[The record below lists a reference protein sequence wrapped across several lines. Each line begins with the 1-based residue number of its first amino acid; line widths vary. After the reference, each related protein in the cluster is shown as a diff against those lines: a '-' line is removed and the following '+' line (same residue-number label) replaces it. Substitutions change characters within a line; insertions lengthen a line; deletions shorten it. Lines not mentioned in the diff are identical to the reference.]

1 MIALSAILMA
11 ISQHPFGYGFL
22 SFVSII
28 PIIPTLRNLRSYR
41 EAIRYGFVWGFIYN
55 ILTVYWIALNI
66 GTTPIIAS
74 ITMITSVFILLV
86 GPVMIFVVWCMLNR
100 RGINLL
106 FLSFVWASVEL
117 IRSYGTLGFPWTSIS
132 NSLLE
137 YNNIIQLVEF
147 IGMYGLTAVIVLI
160 NILIYLFLFNRTY
173 TSAAVLSISI
183 VAPIAMGVNI
193 KNSYLETGNNNVR
206 VSVVQPN
213 VHLSEKWERGS
224 QNRIMNRLISQSREI
239 LPQSPDLI
247 VWPETSVISYLMQ
260 GDEKNYN
267 KIKSLLSTTDISL
280 IAGIPYYDNLNN
292 KVNYYNSAGYFDQTG
307 LTGLYHKIHLVPG
320 AEYVPFSKYLN
331 SLEIFNFG
339 MGNFSHGESYT
350 LFDINNYKF
359 GAMICLE
366 SIFPHLSRQFVKD
379 GANFLVYVVN
389 DGWYET
395 APEPQQH
402 SSRAIFRAIE
412 TRRPVV
418 RCANTGIS
426 MIINQTGN
434 ITDQLEL
441 NSKGSITADIS
452 PADGLTF
459 YVKYGDIFVYFMM
472 LTIVVFM
479 FKKIRYEDYV

>member
-1 MIALSAILMA
+1 
-11 ISQHPFGYGFL
+11 
-22 SFVSII
+22 
-28 PIIPTLRNLRSYR
+28 
-41 EAIRYGFVWGFIYN
+41 
-55 ILTVYWIALNI
+55 
-66 GTTPIIAS
+66 
-74 ITMITSVFILLV
+74 
-86 GPVMIFVVWCMLNR
+86 
-100 RGINLL
+100 
-106 FLSFVWASVEL
+106 
-117 IRSYGTLGFPWTSIS
+117 
-132 NSLLE
+132 
-137 YNNIIQLVEF
+137 
-147 IGMYGLTAVIVLI
+147 
-160 NILIYLFLFNRTY
+160 
-173 TSAAVLSISI
+173 
-183 VAPIAMGVNI
+183 
-193 KNSYLETGNNNVR
+193 
-206 VSVVQPN
+206 
-213 VHLSEKWERGS
+213 
-224 QNRIMNRLISQSREI
+224 
-239 LPQSPDLI
+239 
-247 VWPETSVISYLMQ
+247 MQ

-359 GAMICLE
+359 GTMICLE
-366 SIFPHLSRQFVKD
+366 SIFPHLSRQFVRD

-389 DGWYET
+389 DGWYEN

-479 FKKIRYEDYV
+479 FKKIRYEDYI